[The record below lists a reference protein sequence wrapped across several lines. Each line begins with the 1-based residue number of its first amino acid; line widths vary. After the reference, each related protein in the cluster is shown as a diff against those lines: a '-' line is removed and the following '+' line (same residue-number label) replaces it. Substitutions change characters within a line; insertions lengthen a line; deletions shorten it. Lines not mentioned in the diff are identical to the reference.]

1 MRILLIEDHD
11 DIADAICFKLER
23 EGHQVVVVHNGR
35 DGIMDA
41 LTGAFDVIVLDINLP
56 LADGFTVLSTIRAR
70 GIVAP
75 VLIITARNQVA
86 DKVSLL
92 DLGADDYIVKPLD
105 VAELAARVRALG
117 RRAMGLA
124 RPVLELG
131 AMRLDLAGRT
141 AWLGERPLELG
152 RREFDLLE
160 MLATAMPDVQN
171 KDHLVVRLFGH
182 DDTGSPNAVELL
194 VSRLRR
200 KLAGCGIQ
208 IETQRGVGYFLQVST
223 P

>member
-1 MRILLIEDHD
+1 MRILLIEDHE

-23 EGHQVVVVHNGR
+23 EGHQVVMADNGR
-35 DGIMDA
+35 DGISDA
-41 LTGAFDVIVLDINLP
+41 LAGAFDVIVLDINLP
-56 LADGFTVLSTIRAR
+56 LANGFTVLSTIRDR
-70 GIVAP
+70 GVAAP

-105 VAELAARVRALG
+105 LAELAARVRALG

-124 RPVLELG
+124 RPMLQLG
-131 AMRLDLAGRT
+131 GLRFDLAGRT
-141 AWLGERPLELG
+141 AWLGDRPLDLG

-160 MLATAMPDVQN
+160 MLATAMPDVLN

-182 DDTGSPNAVELL
+182 DDVGSPNAVELL

-200 KLAGCGIQ
+200 KLVCCDLQ
-208 IETQRGVGYFLQVST
+208 IETRRGVGYFLQVNT